1 METTPCPQVLE
12 SGTHTHNPVHTN
24 SCASQAR
31 RQLLDPTSAPR
42 NSPRGSV
49 VRMQHRPTLLLLGDS
64 RSRWMLMHNARLCDT
79 KLQYRFELGA
89 PRVVNSSR
97 AIDEALDG
105 VGNWRGGGGYI
116 CTNDSATNT
125 SASALAAVG
134 YFLHYGVSPVGPC
147 ITGEARTRAVPH
159 PATDGLAARSL

>member
-1 METTPCPQVLE
+1 
-12 SGTHTHNPVHTN
+12 
-24 SCASQAR
+24 
-31 RQLLDPTSAPR
+31 
-42 NSPRGSV
+42 
-49 VRMQHRPTLLLLGDS
+49 
-64 RSRWMLMHNARLCDT
+64 MHNARLCDT